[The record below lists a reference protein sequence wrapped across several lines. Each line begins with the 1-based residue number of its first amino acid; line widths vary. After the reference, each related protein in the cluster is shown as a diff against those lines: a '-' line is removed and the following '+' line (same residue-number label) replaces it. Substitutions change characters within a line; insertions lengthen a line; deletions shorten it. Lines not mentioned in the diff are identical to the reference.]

1 MGVLQNTNL
10 PCLPYFGIFLRDLT
24 FVDDS
29 LDNTLENGFVN
40 FHKMKRMTSIA
51 QSIIHYQATPFSMT
65 VKGHLYN
72 YLKNVAPLRED
83 TLYDKSKNVNLHRNS
98 GTSKR
103 TYYSIDLFVRNYRV
117 HVN

>member
-40 FHKMKRMTSIA
+40 FHKMKRMTSIV

-83 TLYDKSKNVNLHRNS
+83 TLYDKSTKCEPPSELWNL
-98 GTSKR
+98 
-103 TYYSIDLFVRNYRV
+103 
-117 HVN
+117 